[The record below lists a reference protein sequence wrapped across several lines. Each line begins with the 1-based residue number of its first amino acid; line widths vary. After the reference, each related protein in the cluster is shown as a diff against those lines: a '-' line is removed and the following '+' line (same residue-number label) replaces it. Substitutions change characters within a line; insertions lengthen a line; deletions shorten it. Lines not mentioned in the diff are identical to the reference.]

1 MSYSS
6 DYNLIGQAFAE
17 ATAKEYDE
25 ELLRCKKSV
34 SFSPSHARKMSEITG
49 YRIVSPVTAKKILV
63 ILIAAVIFLVGCT
76 AIIYHEE
83 IGNFFIT
90 HFKVNSVVEVNEG
103 EKTEITEEYDL
114 SYVPDG
120 YVLVYEQKDEIK
132 IQKRWNDSFGN
143 TLTFMQTVS
152 GYSKYGFDSEM
163 SNAKIEEHKGRTFFI
178 NVNKESCAFLWS
190 ENGYTFFVS
199 IPSSIPENEVYKIID
214 SIIQF

>member
-17 ATAKEYDE
+17 ATAKKYDE
-25 ELLRCKKSV
+25 ELLRCKRNV
-34 SFSPSHARKMSEITG
+34 SFSPRHARSMREITG

-90 HFKVNSVVEVNEG
+90 HFKTNSVVEVNKG

-114 SYVPDG
+114 SYIPEG
-120 YVLVYEQKDEIK
+120 YVLVYELRDELT
-132 IQKRWNDSFGN
+132 IQKNWKDNSEN
-143 TLTFMQTVS
+143 TLTFRQVPQNS
-152 GYSKYGFDSEM
+152 GKHFFDSER
-163 SNAKIEEHKGRTFFI
+163 SDAKIEEYSGKTFFI
-178 NVNKESCAFLWS
+178 SINEDSRVFLWS
-190 ENGYTFFVS
+190 ENGYTFSVS
-199 IPSSIPENEVYKIID
+199 IPLSIPEIEMYEIID
-214 SIIQF
+214 GIIQS

>member
-25 ELLRCKKSV
+25 ELLHCKKSV
-34 SFSPSHARKMSEITG
+34 SFSPSHARRIREITG
-49 YRIVSPVTAKKILV
+49 YRIISPATVKKFLV

-90 HFKVNSVVEVNEG
+90 HFKANSVVEVKDD
-103 EKTEITEEYDL
+103 EKTKITEEYDL
-114 SYVPDG
+114 SYVPEG

-152 GYSKYGFDSEM
+152 GYSKYRFDSEM
-163 SNAKIEEHKGRTFFI
+163 SNAKIEEYKGKTFFI
-178 NVNKESCAFLWS
+178 NENKELRTFLWS
-190 ENGYTFFVS
+190 ENGYTFFVR
-199 IPSSIPENEVYKIID
+199 IPSSIPENEVNKIID
-214 SIIQF
+214 SIIQL

>member
-17 ATAKEYDE
+17 ATAKKYDE
-25 ELLRCKKSV
+25 ELLRCRKNV
-34 SFSPSHARKMSEITG
+34 SFSPRHARRIREITG
-49 YRIVSPVTAKKILV
+49 YRIISPATVKKFLV

-90 HFKVNSVVEVNEG
+90 HFKTNGVVEVNES

-120 YVLVYEQKDEIK
+120 YVLVYEQKDEFTIR
-132 IQKRWNDSFGN
+132 KRWENDSEKNISF
-143 TLTFMQTVS
+143 TQTVNGS
-152 GYSKYGFDSEM
+152 IKFILDKEI
-163 SNAKIEEHKGRTFFI
+163 SNTTTKEHNGKLFLIQSSQDAET
-178 NVNKESCAFLWS
+178 FLWS
-190 ENGYTFFVS
+190 ENGYTFYIN
-199 IPSSIPENEVYKIID
+199 IPLSIPESEVYKIID